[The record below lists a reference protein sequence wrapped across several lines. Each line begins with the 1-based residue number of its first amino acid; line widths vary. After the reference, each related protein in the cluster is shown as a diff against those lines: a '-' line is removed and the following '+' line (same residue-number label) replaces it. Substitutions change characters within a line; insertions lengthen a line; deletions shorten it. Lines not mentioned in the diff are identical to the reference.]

1 MKKCERGGAF
11 TRMAQKCQECKFRD
25 KRDNK
30 RMEACAY
37 LYEPA
42 MAEATMPSAAELAQP
57 MTVKHDYRDIKIAKN
72 TTITIDV
79 EDLKKQISKELYKA
93 LGCGL
98 NYGA

>member
-1 MKKCERGGAF
+1 MKKYERGRAF
-11 TRMAQKCQECKFRD
+11 TRMAQKCQDCEFRD
-25 KRDNK
+25 KCDNK

-42 MAEATMPSAAELAQP
+42 MAEAAKPSAAELAQP
-57 MTVKHDYRDIKIAKN
+57 MAAKHDYRDIKVGEN

-79 EDLKKQISKELYKA
+79 ENLKKQMEEEIYKA
-93 LGCGL
+93 LGCGF